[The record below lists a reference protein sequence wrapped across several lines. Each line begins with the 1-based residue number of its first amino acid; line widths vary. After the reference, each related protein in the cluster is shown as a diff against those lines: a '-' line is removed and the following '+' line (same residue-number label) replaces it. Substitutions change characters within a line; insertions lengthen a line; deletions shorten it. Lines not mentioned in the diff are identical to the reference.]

1 MAKVSFNQAEGL
13 LCAYLSGEI
22 DHHSAQELRERI
34 DARLL
39 NMMPRQLIL
48 DFAGVTF
55 MDSSGLGLILGR
67 MRKMQGT
74 GGQLAV
80 QHPPQQIQK
89 VLELA
94 GVAYR

>member
-39 NMMPRQLIL
+39 NQLPGHHIQQ
-48 DFAGVTF
+48 AGI
-55 MDSSGLGLILGR
+55 DPLPQILGTVVIDLTR
-67 MRKMQGT
+67 QIVT
-74 GGQLAV
+74 
-80 QHPPQQIQK
+80 QQPVCIIECD
-89 VLELA
+89 LCHGLFSFASLICPA
-94 GVAYR
+94 GA